1 MRSGKGSVRRNILNS
16 HLGSCKVPHS
26 DRPIG
31 WAGPWLKDDGWS
43 LSSSAS
49 FAAGFLRSETPPSR
63 GSAPGDR
70 RPQLSHP

>member
-1 MRSGKGSVRRNILNS
+1 
-16 HLGSCKVPHS
+16 
-26 DRPIG
+26 
-31 WAGPWLKDDGWS
+31 LKDDGWS